1 MPAITIQS
9 LELTDDQKKVLAE
22 KFTSIFSEVSSV
34 PADKIYMFFDGYPL
48 NSCAKGGRLFSENP
62 PQFGK
67 GKF

>member
-9 LELTDDQKKVLAE
+9 LPLTEAQKEVLARE
-22 KFTSIFSEVSSV
+22 FTRVFSEVSNV
-34 PADKIYMFFDGYPL
+34 PPDKIYMFFDGYPL
-48 NSCAKGGRLFSENP
+48 DSCAKGGELFSKKP